1 MLRRL
6 LVRASGPGSRVVMDD
21 QEGLDSE
28 RVDESSGQKPLGR
41 VLQGMCE
48 CEFALRER
56 STQQYVVV
64 DNGT

>member
-1 MLRRL
+1 
-6 LVRASGPGSRVVMDD
+6 MDD

-48 CEFALRER
+48 CEFASRER
-56 STQQYVVV
+56 STQQYVVA